1 MAHRHHHQGVHQWH
15 PVDRQGR
22 NDGVLATSNRRP
34 DILITRPWPEPPV
47 VIENEYNI
55 ANVEG
60 DCLNKLGQ
68 GLQPSLGAQT
78 IHTVIG
84 VHSPKDL
91 QNAANGDDAET
102 MLRDGAT
109 LQYAVYSGTPDDHT
123 RFPES
128 GFITGDVRNL
138 VEFVRPAAEPTDMIS
153 QAADDLAD
161 GADRAA
167 NAIVD
172 AAALDTKVGVNIAEK
187 LRQPWP
193 KGKSENPQ
201 QAKADQEARR
211 QTANMATT
219 MIINALAYQQNLDGY
234 NGIRGLA
241 QIRNATPAT
250 VSPRMRHHGLRR
262 DPRHQLLAHLPRCER
277 AALTDS
283 GQHRQQHAGGHGK
296 YRRRNH

>member
-1 MAHRHHHQGVHQWH
+1 
-15 PVDRQGR
+15 
-22 NDGVLATSNRRP
+22 
-34 DILITRPWPEPPV
+34 
-47 VIENEYNI
+47 
-55 ANVEG
+55 
-60 DCLNKLGQ
+60 
-68 GLQPSLGAQT
+68 
-78 IHTVIG
+78 
-84 VHSPKDL
+84 
-91 QNAANGDDAET
+91 

-123 RFPES
+123 RFPAS

-211 QTANMATT
+211 QTANMATGEALDDIGRLNRVFEVLEDGPRVTEALVTLCRDVEVGGRQVHDANIVAT
-219 MIINALAYQQNLDGY
+219 M
-234 NGIRGLA
+234 
-241 QIRNATPAT
+241 
-250 VSPRMRHHGLRR
+250 
-262 DPRHQLLAHLPRCER
+262 LAHGER
-277 AALTDS
+277 RLLTFNGADF
-283 GQHRQQHAGGHGK
+283 
-296 YRRRNH
+296 RRYEQRIELVTA